1 MKYISDGTWFDK
13 GSEAELLFETMD
25 GVGLFKGIKDGNLDE
40 EICMF
45 DEFEI
50 KNTEWEYYKHFLRR
64 TSIGTWLWIFS
75 MPRTLGKWYDLW

>member
-50 KNTEWEYYKHFLRR
+50 KNTE
-64 TSIGTWLWIFS
+64 
-75 MPRTLGKWYDLW
+75 